1 MSMSGAQRWTLLLA
15 LLGLTLGGVVWVN
28 QQDQAVEPVLAARPV
43 AMQKIER
50 KGSAQPAQP
59 PIEEG
64 ITLKLSKLQ
73 RDELAKDDAPSDLF
87 AAKSWY
93 VPPPP
98 PKPLPPPPP
107 SAPPLPYAYMGKM
120 IEDGHLTVFL
130 TRQDRNYVVK
140 AGETL
145 EGMYKVESVTP
156 QMMTLVYLPL
166 NMKQTL
172 MIGGE

>member
-1 MSMSGAQRWTLLLA
+1 MSGGQRWTLLLA
-15 LLGLTLGGVVWVN
+15 MLGLTLGGVAWVY
-28 QQDQAVEPVLAARPV
+28 QQDQVIEPVRAARPE
-43 AMQKIER
+43 ATQKIER
-50 KGSAQPAQP
+50 KGNTQPAQAL
-59 PIEEG
+59 IEDG
-64 ITLKLSKLQ
+64 VTLRLSKLQ
-73 RDELAKDDAPSDLF
+73 REALAEGDAPSDLF

-107 SAPPLPYAYMGKM
+107 SAPPLPFAYMGKM

-130 TRQDRNYVVK
+130 TKQDRNYVVK

-156 QMMTLVYLPL
+156 LMMTLVYLPL
-166 NMKQTL
+166 NIKQTL